1 MLKQIK
7 NECQSRM
14 RPLDP
19 SANISPA
26 ALTAGIMA
34 IYALSGA
41 TYALLPGQ
49 THTSFAVAAALAACL
64 VSLTVIDLRS
74 YRLPDALTLPLLLAG
89 LALAGLQSPDS
100 LLWHTAAAA
109 VAGLTLY
116 ATRSLYRAW
125 RGCDGLGLGDVK
137 LFAAAGAWIGLD
149 GLASSLLVACVAALA
164 VAVLLKLADPAVNS
178 KSILPFGPF
187 LAIGFWIVWLYGP
200 LA

>member
-1 MLKQIK
+1 MLKKIK
-7 NECQSRM
+7 DRYHSQVQ
-14 RPLDP
+14 PLDP
-19 SANISPA
+19 SANTTLA
-26 ALTAGIMA
+26 VLTAGIMA
-34 IYALSGA
+34 IYGLSGA
-41 TYALLPGQ
+41 AYALLPGQ
-49 THTSFAVAAALAACL
+49 THTSFAVATALAACL

-89 LALAGLQSPDS
+89 LALAGLQDS
-100 LLWHTAAAA
+100 NTLLWHAVAAT

-149 GLASSLLVACVAALA
+149 GLASSLLIACLTALA
-164 VAVLLKLADPAVNS
+164 VAVLWKLADPAVNS
-178 KSILPFGPF
+178 RSVLPFGPF
-187 LAIGFWIVWLYGP
+187 LAIGIWIVWLYGP